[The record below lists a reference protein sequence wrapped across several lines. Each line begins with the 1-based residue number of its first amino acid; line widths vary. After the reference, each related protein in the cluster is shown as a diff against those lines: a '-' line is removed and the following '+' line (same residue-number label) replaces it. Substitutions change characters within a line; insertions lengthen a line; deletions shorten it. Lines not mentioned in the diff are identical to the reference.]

1 MKVLSRDFTLKEK
14 LLLLLLG
21 LILVGLAYYQFV
33 DQPVRSK
40 VESAHA
46 EAASLTTELKT
57 VEAKLEKMHRMR
69 NELDDVTAG
78 GTASEMGSYNNSKE
92 EYQVLN
98 DILGNA
104 LTYSITFAN
113 VTRDNDQI
121 RRNFTFQFTMDDYE
135 AMEGMISDLLE
146 NHYRC
151 LISDLRCTA
160 ARNGDVTEG
169 TITVNGTATFYE
181 TMVGGIPD
189 AGLPESKPA
198 KK

>member
-14 LLLLLLG
+14 ILLLLLG
-21 LILVGLAYYQFV
+21 LVLVGLAYYQFV

-40 VESAHA
+40 IESAHA
-46 EAASLTTELKT
+46 EAKELTAELKT

-151 LISDLRCTA
+151 LIGDLRCTA